1 MNGVHDL
8 GGMQGFGPVERER
21 DEPVFHAP
29 WEAVVFAIRRSRAVI
44 RHFTVD
50 EFRHTIERM
59 DPAGYLGSTYY
70 ERWLDALVRVLA
82 AKGVVTIDEVE
93 ARAAALGAERA
104 APGLSGEA
112 PADARRAASRAA
124 HTTAAAPRAEAPG
137 GEGPVVFVPP
147 SSVRPATRAP
157 RFAPGDRV
165 VTRSFHPTGHTR
177 LPRYARGKPGVIDRL
192 HGTHVFPDANAHGR
206 GERPQPLYSVRFEAV
221 ALWGESAEPN
231 QRVFLDLWESYLEPT
246 DGRRTGGRREGP
258 AAGV

>member
-29 WEAVVFAIRRSRAVI
+29 WEAVVFAIRRSRSVI
-44 RHFTVD
+44 RHFTID

-82 AKGVVTIDEVE
+82 AKGVVALEEVE
-93 ARAAALGAERA
+93 ARATALAERVAAAERA
-104 APGLSGEA
+104 TLSPGHAAL
-112 PADARRAASRAA
+112 PAGSPGRPAAGASRRYGG
-124 HTTAAAPRAEAPG
+124 APEPPV

-147 SSVRPATRAP
+147 SSVRPATRAA

-165 VTRSFHPTGHTR
+165 VTRNAHPTGHTR
-177 LPRYARGKPGVIDRL
+177 LPRYARGKLGVIDRL

-206 GERPQPLYSVRFEAV
+206 GEQPQPLYSVRFEAV
-221 ALWGESAEPN
+221 ELWGESAEPN
-231 QRVFLDLWESYLEPT
+231 QRVFLDLWESYLEPA
-246 DGRRTGGRREGP
+246 DGRRGGA